1 MAESGYAPD
10 LSDCGVCGNVIE
22 QPPVYFSVRA
32 GTAADERCA
41 RRVGGYARLADST
54 LRALVHVL
62 TCEAGKTYAFAL
74 TGPAREQFCRMAE
87 DYVQY
92 HLGRGFDS
100 LQFYRSVA
108 LPETGRR
115 DKPSAP

>member
-1 MAESGYAPD
+1 
-10 LSDCGVCGNVIE
+10 
-22 QPPVYFSVRA
+22 

>member
-1 MAESGYAPD
+1 MCIRD
-10 LSDCGVCGNVIE
+10 R
-22 QPPVYFSVRA
+22 YFSVRA

-92 HLGRGFDS
+92 HLDVYKRQMRCRPGIR
-100 LQFYRSVA
+100 
-108 LPETGRR
+108 
-115 DKPSAP
+115 